1 MESKRVSFTPS
12 ADEEKEFEVRHVK
25 GGKKANPSTTTT
37 DVESSTTLTDLQAQM
52 EVLKAKIAAKAD
64 KKAKAAPA
72 ATTHAT
78 PAPVT
83 ATTPAPAPAA
93 KLTTTVP
100 ATTSGKAKEKK
111 SVEVTCEGRF
121 CTNSGK
127 HTGPCQNE
135 ATHPTRELFETQL
148 ATLMPLSVKKPKQK
162 ANEVDEEFKK
172 RLEQWKLDN
181 KDFQEAFDKLFESF
195 KKNLKKFGE
204 PKKAQSVMT
213 QEEKKALLKAFN
225 PSCTVAAQ

>member
-25 GGKKANPSTTTT
+25 GAKKANPSTPTT
-37 DVESSTTLTDLQAQM
+37 DVESSTTLAQLQAQM
-52 EVLKAKIAAKAD
+52 AVLEAKIAAKAAN
-64 KKAKAAPA
+64 KKAKAA
-72 ATTHAT
+72 
-78 PAPVT
+78 T
-83 ATTPAPAPAA
+83 ATATATAPAPAATPPSA

-135 ATHPTRELFETQL
+135 ATHPTREKFETQL
-148 ATLMPLSVKKPKQK
+148 ATLMPLSIKKPKQK

-181 KDFQEAFDKLFESF
+181 TDFQEAFDKLFESF

-204 PKKAQSVMT
+204 PKKAQNVMT